1 MIYYVEDDSGIR
13 ELVVYTLNQT
23 GLEARG
29 FAESQAF
36 YAACAE
42 RKPDLIL
49 LDIMLPGIDG
59 LTVCRNLKNTPA
71 LADVPIIMLT
81 AKGEENDIV
90 LGLEMGAD
98 DYITK
103 PYSSKILA
111 ARIAVQ
117 LRRKQSVAPVSQTI
131 TLGPLSMDL
140 TAHSV
145 RLNGKIVLQEERF
158 DVLRSKAEYELE
170 GKRSP
175 FSFDEGKAKFP
186 DIFPAGI
193 FFQRSGRR
201 FRFVSVRCI
210 KKIFLEISIQ
220 FERVKSYDLAFN
232 KRKAVESLC
241 HQKLGH
247 KFFNIRQ
254 CQ

>member
-1 MIYYVEDDSGIR
+1 MNPKILLIEDDSSICDM
-13 ELVVYTLNQT
+13 TKMNLNMNGFQQVFCASSGEE
-23 GLEARG
+23 GL
-29 FAESQAF
+29 
-36 YAACAE
+36 AAAAQIQ
-42 RKPDLIL
+42 PDLIL

-145 RLNGKIVLQEERF
+145 RLNGELLLLTADEFKTLTLLASNPGRVFTRNQIIREVKGDHYSVTARAIDMHIVN
-158 DVLRSKAEYELE
+158 LR
-170 GKRSP
+170 R
-175 FSFDEGKAKFP
+175 
-186 DIFPAGI
+186 
-193 FFQRSGRR
+193 
-201 FRFVSVRCI
+201 
-210 KKIFLEISIQ
+210 
-220 FERVKSYDLAFN
+220 
-232 KRKAVESLC
+232 
-241 HQKLGH
+241 KLGDWADH
-247 KFFNIRQ
+247 IETIRGVGYRSTGG
-254 CQ
+254 

>member
-1 MIYYVEDDSGIR
+1 MNPKILLIEDDTSICDMTKMNLNMNGFSQVCCASSG
-13 ELVVYTLNQT
+13 EE
-23 GLEARG
+23 GLAV
-29 FAESQAF
+29 ATQMI
-36 YAACAE
+36 
-42 RKPDLIL
+42 PDLIL

-145 RLNGKIVLQEERF
+145 RLNGELLLLTADEFKTLTLLASNPGRVFTRNQIIREVKGDHYSVTARAIDMHIVN
-158 DVLRSKAEYELE
+158 LR
-170 GKRSP
+170 R
-175 FSFDEGKAKFP
+175 
-186 DIFPAGI
+186 
-193 FFQRSGRR
+193 
-201 FRFVSVRCI
+201 
-210 KKIFLEISIQ
+210 
-220 FERVKSYDLAFN
+220 
-232 KRKAVESLC
+232 
-241 HQKLGH
+241 KLGDWADH
-247 KFFNIRQ
+247 IETIRGVGYRITGG
-254 CQ
+254 

>member
-1 MIYYVEDDSGIR
+1 MNPILIVDDNEQIVEILSRYIAAEGWPLLCARSG
-13 ELVVYTLNQT
+13 E
-23 GLEARG
+23 EALSL
-29 FAESQAF
+29 FD
-36 YAACAE
+36 AAD
-42 RKPDLIL
+42 PSTHL
-49 LDIMLPGIDG
+49 LDILLPGIDG

-145 RLNGKIVLQEERF
+145 RLNGELLLLTADEFKTLTLLASNPGRVFTRNQIIREVKGDHYSVTARAIDMHIVN
-158 DVLRSKAEYELE
+158 LR
-170 GKRSP
+170 R
-175 FSFDEGKAKFP
+175 
-186 DIFPAGI
+186 
-193 FFQRSGRR
+193 
-201 FRFVSVRCI
+201 
-210 KKIFLEISIQ
+210 
-220 FERVKSYDLAFN
+220 
-232 KRKAVESLC
+232 
-241 HQKLGH
+241 KLGDWADH
-247 KFFNIRQ
+247 IETIRGVGYRITGG
-254 CQ
+254 